1 MHVCAAHT
9 HQWLASLHDGH
20 RMSNFSMVVTPRI
33 RCIDGQFR
41 VAMLS
46 FHGWSV
52 FSILRTSDT
61 ACAPLDSIALIV
73 IAFKNVQEASRR
85 AVCCCRIRHS
95 VDRVSSSR
103 QPFFLLL
110 SFLFRCLA
118 STTVCYHFYFPPLDQ
133 LTVFVCNFARESAE
147 HISGPYSS
155 TRTGQAHAIRTSE
168 RKTKTKHWK
177 NAIREDECWACVLSG
192 TPMCILIRF

>member
-1 MHVCAAHT
+1 MAIEWVIFRWSLRRESDALMVNFEWQCFHFTGEVFFLFSGLRILHV
-9 HQWLASLHDGH
+9 
-20 RMSNFSMVVTPRI
+20 
-33 RCIDGQFR
+33 
-41 VAMLS
+41 
-46 FHGWSV
+46 
-52 FSILRTSDT
+52 
-61 ACAPLDSIALIV
+61 CAPLDSIALIV